1 MEIIVFGDSITYGA
15 WDKEGGWVERL
26 RRFIDGKYPEQHITY
41 NLGISGDTSKDVLE
55 RVELEAKRRIFE
67 KYPLI
72 IFQIGINDSAILTS
86 KRNEEWIPIKDFERN
101 IKRLIFEARKLTEN
115 NKIFFVGHSFVDEKK
130 THPVP
135 WDKNV
140 TYTNENIKKYAEI
153 TKGLCSKENI
163 SFIDLLPEFKK
174 QDLGHLLQDGV
185 HPTSAGHE
193 AIFRIVRDFLVKN
206 KII

>member
-15 WDKEGGWVERL
+15 WDKEGGWVARL
-26 RRFIDGKYPEQHITY
+26 RRFIDEKYPEQHITY

-67 KYPLI
+67 KSPLI
-72 IFQIGINDSAILTS
+72 IFQIGINDSAILSS
-86 KRNEEWIPIKDFERN
+86 KRNEEWISIKEFERN
-101 IKRLIFEARKLTEN
+101 IKRLIFEARKITDN
-115 NKIFFVGHSFVDEKK
+115 NKIFFVGHVFVDEKK

-135 WDKNV
+135 FDKNV
-140 TYTNENIKKYAEI
+140 TYTNDNVRKYNETVKEI
-153 TKGLCSKENI
+153 CDKEKI
-163 SFIDLLPEFKK
+163 GFIDVLPDFKK

-185 HPTSAGHE
+185 HPTTSGHE
-193 AIFRIVRDFLVKN
+193 IIFRTVRDFLVKN